1 MNTYEDTLQD
11 AVTADTWAT
20 VERSL
25 LAKLLREFTYE
36 ELLAPERT
44 TDTDRGGR
52 YRLVLPAADDADAVR
67 YRFEAEERLMDT
79 LRVFP
84 DTIERAPSGADSW
97 ATATDPIRFLLD
109 ARETLDATELTTG
122 HLIREYRNTLLA
134 DAHIEARSTPE
145 SFADRSYAEYESEMT
160 GHPWITF
167 NKGRLGWDY
176 EDYRDYAPERRQ
188 TTTIGWLAVR
198 TDRVTFE
205 TVSGLTPT
213 ELLRGELGDQ
223 YDDFMATLA
232 DRGLDPQEYTLLPV
246 HDYQWE
252 TTIASLYAGELA
264 ADAIVPLGD
273 GTDSY
278 LPGQSVRTL
287 FNVDAP
293 EKHNVKLPM
302 KIRNTLVWRG
312 LPGDRTEAAP
322 RVTEYITDIRDGDP
336 FLRDDCELVLPGE
349 VAGVNYDHPAF
360 SELEDNAYQY
370 DELLGAVWRES
381 ITDAIPD
388 SQQAVTLAALLH
400 EADGTAVISEFVE
413 RSPLELSAWLTE
425 LFDTLLPPLLH
436 YLYRYGTVFS
446 PHGENTIVILDEE
459 FVPTRLGVKDFVD
472 DVNISD
478 QPLPELADLDAD
490 LRRVLRSEPPDGLCQ
505 FYVCGLFVG
514 VFRYLS
520 DVLTAHHGY
529 DETEFWT
536 QVRDAITAY
545 QAEFPG
551 LSDRFE
557 TFDLLQ
563 PTFTKLC
570 LNRNRL
576 TEEGYSDTASRPHA
590 AEHGTVTNALHEV
603 AGDAGE

>member
-1 MNTYEDTLQD
+1 MG
-11 AVTADTWAT
+11 
-20 VERSL
+20 
-25 LAKLLREFTYE
+25 LR
-36 ELLAPERT
+36 
-44 TDTDRGGR
+44 G
-52 YRLVLPAADDADAVR
+52 LPG
-67 YRFEAEERLMDT
+67 
-79 LRVFP
+79 LRA
-84 DTIERAPSGADSW
+84 RAPPDHNHRLAGGAHRPRDLRNCQR
-97 ATATDPIRFLLD
+97 AHP
-109 ARETLDATELTTG
+109 TG
-122 HLIREYRNTLLA
+122 
-134 DAHIEARSTPE
+134 
-145 SFADRSYAEYESEMT
+145 
-160 GHPWITF
+160 
-167 NKGRLGWDY
+167 
-176 EDYRDYAPERRQ
+176 
-188 TTTIGWLAVR
+188 
-198 TDRVTFE
+198 
-205 TVSGLTPT
+205 
-213 ELLRGELGDQ
+213 LLRGELGDQ

-246 HDYQWE
+246 HNYQWE
-252 TTIASLYAGELA
+252 TTITSLYASELA
-264 ADAIVPLGD
+264 ADAIVPLGN
-273 GTDSY
+273 GADSY

-490 LRRVLRSEPPDGLCQ
+490 LRRVLRSEPRTGCASSTSVGCSWGVPIPLGRADGPPRL
-505 FYVCGLFVG
+505 
-514 VFRYLS
+514 R
-520 DVLTAHHGY
+520 
-529 DETEFWT
+529 
-536 QVRDAITAY
+536 
-545 QAEFPG
+545 
-551 LSDRFE
+551 
-557 TFDLLQ
+557 
-563 PTFTKLC
+563 
-570 LNRNRL
+570 RNRVL
-576 TEEGYSDTASRPHA
+576 DASAGRDHGVPGGVPGAVRPLRDVRSPPAHVH
-590 AEHGTVTNALHEV
+590 EALPQPEPAHRRGVQRHREQATRRRTRDGHERP
-603 AGDAGE
+603 A